1 MYISVAYIIVY
12 VTILYYKNKPEVV
25 SSVALYTVYIY
36 IYWIYKGKYK
46 HRSIEIEAMFVITTS
61 TSSA

>member
-25 SSVALYTVYIY
+25 SSVALYIHTYIY
-36 IYWIYKGKYK
+36 IYILDIQRK
-46 HRSIEIEAMFVITTS
+46 IQT
-61 TSSA
+61 